1 MTQQDVRCG
10 FADVLHTQQ
19 RVDGVVAA
27 EDARGEDDG
36 EGVGRHPVGLLLEGD
51 PETRRRRNSSLSIPT
66 PTLADMLQNGVRQS
80 RGPIETA
87 ARPTSGTRPTS

>member
-10 FADVLHTQQ
+10 FADVLHAQQ

-36 EGVGRHPVGLLLEGD
+36 EGVGRHPVGVLLQGD
-51 PETRRRRNSSLSIPT
+51 PETRRRRNSSVFIRISTLVVFIGHTLSP
-66 PTLADMLQNGVRQS
+66 LNGAD
-80 RGPIETA
+80 RGTQCVFL
-87 ARPTSGTRPTS
+87 RDQ